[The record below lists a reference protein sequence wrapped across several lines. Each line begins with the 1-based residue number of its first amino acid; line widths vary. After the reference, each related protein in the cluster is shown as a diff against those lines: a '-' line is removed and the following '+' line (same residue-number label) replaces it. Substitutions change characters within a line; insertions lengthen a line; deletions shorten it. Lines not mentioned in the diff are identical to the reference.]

1 MVLGLLANFANLLLF
16 AMDFVYVSMLSVN
29 DPDPLLVL
37 AVMTINPL
45 LCIFISI
52 FVKEDLRRINAHLD
66 ISSMD

>member
-16 AMDFVYVSMLSVN
+16 VMDLVYVSILSAN
-29 DPDPLLVL
+29 GPILVL

>member
-16 AMDFVYVSMLSVN
+16 VMDLVYVSILSAN
-29 DPDPLLVL
+29 GPILVL

-52 FVKEDLRRINAHLD
+52 FVKEDLRRINVHLD

>member
-16 AMDFVYVSMLSVN
+16 VMDLVYVSILSAN
-29 DPDPLLVL
+29 GPILVL

-66 ISSMD
+66 IPSMD

>member
-16 AMDFVYVSMLSVN
+16 VMDLVYVSILSAN
-29 DPDPLLVL
+29 DPILVL